1 MSHRRAVPVVQAVL
15 DLVMSLLAAF
25 LAYELRFHGLGR
37 LIPIPGNDIPDP
49 GAYAAAAPVAALVV
63 FGCFLLVG
71 VYRPRRGVLFIDEL
85 LSIVWGMALATVVGF
100 ALIGLNPSGGLG
112 SPRHSFSY
120 SRVTFAYWAFIATM
134 LIAFA
139 RYGLRRY
146 QVTRTARG
154 VGLDRAVVVG
164 WGDGADLLVRRIRM
178 FPDYGYRLLGV
189 LADLDQ
195 DEVQEV
201 GGVDVI
207 GAVSGLEQVVEEQ
220 RVDTVFLALPDHI
233 AADLTLRLVERC
245 RRTGVDFRILP
256 SLLQLMSTQVSADQI
271 DGIPLI
277 QYRAG
282 LETGSAKT
290 IAKRALDLMLCAPG
304 IVLVS
309 PVMAVIAILVKATS
323 PGPVLIHQERVGK
336 DGRPFMQ
343 HKFRGMR
350 ADAEAHTG
358 PVWASADDPR
368 RTWVGKWIRR
378 FSLDELPQLW
388 NIIKGEMSLVGP
400 RGERPHFVEQFAQEL
415 PRYQDRHSVRPGLTG
430 WAQAND
436 LRGQTPVEERL
447 IYDLYYIENWSL
459 AFDVKIIL
467 LTLARVWTHKNA
479 Y

>member
-1 MSHRRAVPVVQAVL
+1 MVPVIQAIL
-15 DLVMSLLAAF
+15 DVAMSLLAAF
-25 LAYELRFHGLGR
+25 LAYEFRFYSFGR
-37 LIPIPGNDIPDP
+37 LLPIRGNDIPDP
-49 GAYAAAAPVAALVV
+49 GAYAAAAPVAAFVV
-63 FGCFLLVG
+63 FACFLLVG

-85 LSIVWGMALATVVGF
+85 LSIVWGMALATLVGF
-100 ALIGLNPSGGLG
+100 ALIGLNPVVGSG
-112 SPRHSFSY
+112 SPQHFFSY
-120 SRVTFAYWAFIATM
+120 SRVTFAYWAVIATI

-146 QVTRTARG
+146 QVSRTARG
-154 VGLDRAVVVG
+154 VGLDRAIVVG
-164 WGDGADLLVRRIRM
+164 WGDGADLLVRRIQM
-178 FPDYGYRLLGV
+178 FPDYGYRLIGV
-189 LADLDQ
+189 LADIDLDVTQ
-195 DEVQEV
+195 DV
-201 GGVDVI
+201 GGVEVI
-207 GAVSGLEQVVEEQ
+207 GAISGLEDVVQQQ
-220 RVDTVFLALPDHI
+220 RIDTVFLALPDHI

-282 LETGSAKT
+282 LEISGAKT
-290 IAKRALDLMLCAPG
+290 VAKRVLDLILSVPG
-304 IVLVS
+304 LVLVS
-309 PVMAVIAILVKATS
+309 PVLALIAILVKTTS
-323 PGPVLIHQERVGK
+323 PGPILIHQERVGK
-336 DGRPFMQ
+336 DGRPFLQ

-388 NIIKGEMSLVGP
+388 NIINGEMSLVGP

-415 PRYQDRHSVRPGLTG
+415 PRYEDRHTVRPGLTG